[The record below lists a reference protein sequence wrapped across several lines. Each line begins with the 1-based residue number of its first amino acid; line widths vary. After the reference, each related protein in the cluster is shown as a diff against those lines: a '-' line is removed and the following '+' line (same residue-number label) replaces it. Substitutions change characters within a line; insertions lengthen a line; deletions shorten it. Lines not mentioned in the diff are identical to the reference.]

1 MDNNYSGMAVGVF
14 ELDNLVACF
23 VALDAASKAANVK
36 IQSVERNRLKS
47 GACVKMRGSVS
58 DVNAAMEVAL
68 EAAKPLGKVVS
79 HTVIASPSE
88 DTEIALKMN
97 YGAFGLVEVVGSS
110 NAILVIDQ
118 MLKTSDVS
126 FLTWQTKCGGHA
138 TVFLTGDVSA
148 VTAAVDSVK
157 GNPPCEIVA
166 SAVISNPSEETV
178 RLAEEEAARNH
189 FM

>member
-1 MDNNYSGMAVGVF
+1 
-14 ELDNLVACF
+14 
-23 VALDAASKAANVK
+23 
-36 IQSVERNRLKS
+36 
-47 GACVKMRGSVS
+47 
-58 DVNAAMEVAL
+58 
-68 EAAKPLGKVVS
+68 
-79 HTVIASPSE
+79 
-88 DTEIALKMN
+88 MN

-166 SAVISNPSEETV
+166 SAVKILRPSGTRIFTAEYQNKCTV
-178 RLAEEEAARNH
+178 TYDTKILPGKSIRFAQTLKIKQLKTESL
-189 FM
+189 

>member
-1 MDNNYSGMAVGVF
+1 
-14 ELDNLVACF
+14 
-23 VALDAASKAANVK
+23 
-36 IQSVERNRLKS
+36 
-47 GACVKMRGSVS
+47 
-58 DVNAAMEVAL
+58 
-68 EAAKPLGKVVS
+68 
-79 HTVIASPSE
+79 
-88 DTEIALKMN
+88 MN

-148 VTAAVDSVK
+148 V
-157 GNPPCEIVA
+157 
-166 SAVISNPSEETV
+166 ISNPSEETV
-178 RLAEEEAARNH
+178 RLAEEEAVRNH

>member
-1 MDNNYSGMAVGVF
+1 
-14 ELDNLVACF
+14 
-23 VALDAASKAANVK
+23 
-36 IQSVERNRLKS
+36 
-47 GACVKMRGSVS
+47 
-58 DVNAAMEVAL
+58 
-68 EAAKPLGKVVS
+68 
-79 HTVIASPSE
+79 
-88 DTEIALKMN
+88 MN

-126 FLTWQTKCGGHA
+126 FLTKCGGHA

-178 RLAEEEAARNH
+178 RLAEEEAVRNH

>member
-1 MDNNYSGMAVGVF
+1 
-14 ELDNLVACF
+14 
-23 VALDAASKAANVK
+23 
-36 IQSVERNRLKS
+36 
-47 GACVKMRGSVS
+47 
-58 DVNAAMEVAL
+58 
-68 EAAKPLGKVVS
+68 
-79 HTVIASPSE
+79 
-88 DTEIALKMN
+88 MN

-126 FLTWQTKCGGHA
+126 FLTWQTNCGGHA

-148 VTAAVDSVK
+148 VTAAVESVK
-157 GNPPCEIVA
+157 GNPPCEIVD

-178 RLAEEEAARNH
+178 RLAEEEATRNH

>member
-1 MDNNYSGMAVGVF
+1 
-14 ELDNLVACF
+14 
-23 VALDAASKAANVK
+23 
-36 IQSVERNRLKS
+36 
-47 GACVKMRGSVS
+47 
-58 DVNAAMEVAL
+58 
-68 EAAKPLGKVVS
+68 
-79 HTVIASPSE
+79 
-88 DTEIALKMN
+88 MN

-166 SAVISNPSEETV
+166 SAVISNPSGETFV
-178 RLAEEEAARNH
+178 WLRKKRLRIILFEICLPYNYKL
-189 FM
+189 

>member
-1 MDNNYSGMAVGVF
+1 
-14 ELDNLVACF
+14 
-23 VALDAASKAANVK
+23 
-36 IQSVERNRLKS
+36 
-47 GACVKMRGSVS
+47 MR
-58 DVNAAMEVAL
+58 
-68 EAAKPLGKVVS
+68 
-79 HTVIASPSE
+79 
-88 DTEIALKMN
+88 

-110 NAILVIDQ
+110 NAVIVIDQ

-148 VTAAVDSVK
+148 VTAAVESVK

-178 RLAEEEAARNH
+178 RLAEEEATRNH
-189 FM
+189 FMLKLTGLTNGRRLARYLTGVHTSLSSLQHPHPSTLSHPGPPVLLCLLCVF